1 MPVCQIRQAYR
12 FRESLNLG
20 INQMKN
26 FTTLMFLFCSLQLAA
41 QESVNISLADYRIN
55 DFESRNFYF
64 DQIQV
69 NTSTDVIGYSKLD
82 SKTKISILKFEL
94 GAQPELESLIE
105 KSFPK
110 KEEQIGLRLSVEE
123 VTVAEKTNLSKSG
136 VTVTFHAQIYLGDTI
151 LYSNKLEKTFTGDF
165 YNSDCPQLIA
175 TTIKEFIYDFAM
187 VPDQPLLK
195 QETKP
200 VEVDD
205 TYEVGSRNVT
215 AVGYQIGGFSLI
227 GINYEFR
234 ASDNIGIH
242 AGVGYRGFT
251 AGVKIHWRPTK
262 DGGFIN
268 INYKD
273 GGFGEIVGWAVE
285 YGSRR
290 AFRKSKGSFGFH
302 YQVGLVLITEL
313 SPEFRKAF
321 GGVEPPFPSISLGL
335 GFSW

>member
-1 MPVCQIRQAYR
+1 MN
-12 FRESLNLG
+12 F
-20 INQMKN
+20 
-26 FTTLMFLFCSLQLAA
+26 FTTTVFLFCSLQLFS
-41 QESVNISLADYRIN
+41 QEHTTISLSEFIIN
-55 DFESRNFYF
+55 DFDDRNFYF
-64 DQIQV
+64 DQIV
-69 NTSTDVIGYSKLD
+69 NNSNTDVIGYSKID
-82 SKTKISILKFEL
+82 NKAKVSVLKFEL
-94 GAQPELESLIE
+94 GYQSEIE
-105 KSFPK
+105 MLLVRSFPK
-110 KEEQIGLRLSVEE
+110 KGYQIGLKLIVEELSV
-123 VTVAEKTNLSKSG
+123 TEKTKLSKSG
-136 VTVTFHAQIYLGDTI
+136 VSVIFHAQINLGDTI
-151 LYSNKLEKTFTGDF
+151 LYSTKIEKKFEGDF
-165 YNSDCPQLIA
+165 YTSDYPQLIT

-200 VEVDD
+200 VAIEN

-268 INYKD
+268 ISYKD
-273 GGFGEIVGWAVE
+273 GGFGEIIGWAVE

-290 AFRKSKGSFGFH
+290 AFRKSKGAFGFH
-302 YQVGLVLITEL
+302 YQVGLVLITDL
-313 SPEFRKAF
+313 SPEFRRAF